1 MLQNYLHIWLWILLS
16 NYAILCIGK
25 VDCSKIMSVHK
36 VTLKKFCVD
45 EGRKTT
51 DQKTDKTKSATNLG
65 KSRTDKTIF
74 DRLFECSLQRPNY
87 PYERTFFCATRQ
99 SART

>member
-1 MLQNYLHIWLWILLS
+1 
-16 NYAILCIGK
+16 
-25 VDCSKIMSVHK
+25 MSEHK
-36 VTLKKFCVD
+36 VTLKKFYVD

-87 PYERTFFCATRQ
+87 PYERTFFLCNTSVSTNVTLIPGISGKHDQ
-99 SART
+99 EET